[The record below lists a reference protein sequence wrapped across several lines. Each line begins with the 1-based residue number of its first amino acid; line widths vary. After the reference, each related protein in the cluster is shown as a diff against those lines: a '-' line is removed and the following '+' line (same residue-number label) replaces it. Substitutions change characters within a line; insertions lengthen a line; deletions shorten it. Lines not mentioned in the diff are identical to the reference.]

1 MILKSGLIEL
11 FKLSKLFENT
21 KAIAGILFGSMARGD
36 YNRSSDVDVLLVYSK
51 RDELEKDK
59 AIFDE
64 ISVIG
69 GREIQIVARTLDE
82 LERSDKVFLRN
93 VLREGIILFVREPL
107 GFRAYEL
114 LKLKPYRIYT
124 YSMEN
129 LDVKDKK
136 KLLSALYGYSTRKK
150 VGEKEYRYVY
160 YGIVDVLKL
169 GKNSIL
175 VPESGVKE
183 VEELFKSYGVK
194 FKSLK
199 VWLEE

>member
-1 MILKSGLIEL
+1 LIE
-11 FKLSKLFENT
+11 LSKLFENT

-36 YNRSSDVDVLLVYSK
+36 YDRRSDFDVLLIYSK
-51 RDELEKDK
+51 KDELEKDK

-64 ISVIG
+64 ISVIE

-82 LERSDKVFLRN
+82 LERGDKVFLRN
-93 VLREGIILFVREPL
+93 VFREGIILFMREPL
-107 GFRAYEL
+107 GFKAHDL

-136 KLLSALYGYSTRKK
+136 KLLSALYGYSTRKR

-160 YGIVDVLKL
+160 HGIVDVLKL

-183 VEELFKSYGVK
+183 VERVFTSYGVK
-194 FKSLK
+194 FNSIR
-199 VWLEE
+199 VWVEE